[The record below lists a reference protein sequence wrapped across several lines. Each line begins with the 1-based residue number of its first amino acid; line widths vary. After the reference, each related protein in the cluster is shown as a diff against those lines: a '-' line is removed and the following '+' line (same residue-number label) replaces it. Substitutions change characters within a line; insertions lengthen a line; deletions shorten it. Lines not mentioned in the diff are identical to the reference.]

1 MNFIYNNNNQIRLKL
16 KSLFIETGMKQKDV
30 AAKIGM
36 SPQEL
41 TNMLRKKSIR
51 FEDVNKILSA
61 IGYSLNISFEPNE

>member
-1 MNFIYNNNNQIRLKL
+1 MKFIYNNNDQIRLKL
-16 KSLFIETGMKQKDV
+16 KGLLAETGTKQKDI
-30 AAKIGM
+30 APKIGM

-61 IGYSLNISFEPNE
+61 VGYSLNISFEPND

>member
-1 MNFIYNNNNQIRLKL
+1 MKFIYSNNNQIRLKL

-61 IGYSLNISFEPNE
+61 IGYALSISFEPCE